1 MKYRVTVQP
10 EAQRAANRIYDWIA
24 ERAPAGAES
33 WYRQFMSSVASLEE
47 QPERFGFAPENEFV
61 APEIRQIIF
70 KTKRGLPYRALY
82 RVVDDEVQILGVRGP
97 GQQLLGPEDLPG
109 G

>member
-10 EAQRAANRIYDWIA
+10 EAERAANRIYDWIA

-33 WYRQFMSSVASLEE
+33 WYRQFMSSATSLEE
-47 QPERFGFAPENEFV
+47 QPERFGFAPANEYV

-70 KTKRGLPYRALY
+70 KTKRGLPYPLVSRHSEFAS
-82 RVVDDEVQILGVRGP
+82 VTIAP
-97 GQQLLGPEDLPG
+97 
-109 G
+109 